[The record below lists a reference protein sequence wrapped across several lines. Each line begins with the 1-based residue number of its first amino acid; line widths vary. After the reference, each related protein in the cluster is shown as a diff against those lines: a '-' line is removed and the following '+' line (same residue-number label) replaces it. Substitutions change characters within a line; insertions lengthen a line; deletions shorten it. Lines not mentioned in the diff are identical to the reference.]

1 MRNIL
6 PFLATLAIVGAL
18 TSGCSSAEKKFG
30 RGVSNMAEIA
40 RLGEIRRSVE
50 QTTLFANSSAEP
62 GAHYTAGFVHG
73 LNKTLART
81 GLGVFEVV
89 TAPFPPYDP
98 LFTNYLKPYPQY
110 PDNYKPDIIDDSL
123 FATDNDMGFSGVSIA
138 PWIPG
143 SRFTIFN
150 SP

>member
-6 PFLATLAIVGAL
+6 PFLATLTIAGAL

-30 RGVSNMAEIA
+30 RGVSNMTEIA

-50 QTTLFANSSAEP
+50 QTTLFSNSSAEP
-62 GAHYTAGFVHG
+62 GGHYTAGFIHG

-98 LFTNYLKPYPQY
+98 LFTDYLKPYPQY
-110 PDNYKPDIIDDSL
+110 PDNYKPDILDDAM
-123 FATDNDMGFSGVSIA
+123 FATDTDMGFSGGDVA
-138 PWIPG
+138 PYVPG
-143 SRFTIFN
+143 SRFKIFN
-150 SP
+150 TQ